1 MAPRLAAL
9 SLVFLLIT
17 VSCTST
23 GFDTT
28 VDTTEVTVAAPPTTA
43 QEADPGLVVT
53 LTDVS
58 ELVKSVE
65 ASVVT
70 VTQTQLQLDDLQETE
85 VPTGTGTGVV
95 TDNDGH
101 VLTNAHVIAGA
112 QNVIVVGYDGRQRA
126 AQVVGIWDADQNSD
140 LALLLLEDPSGLE
153 PISMANSDEL
163 EVGDPAVAI
172 GNALGLGLSVSV
184 GIVSAVGRQIRT
196 DTSSLQDVLQTD
208 AAINPGNSGG
218 PLLDAEGRL
227 IGINTAI
234 AGNAQNIGFAIPVN
248 HAIPFINYVV
258 GEAGQPFIGASLLT
272 VTPQVAGRF
281 GLVVDAG
288 AAITE
293 VLGGS
298 SSADAGLVVG
308 DIVVAVDGQPI
319 TTRDELLESIEI
331 AGIDA
336 TIILTVLRD
345 PQRSLEETEI
355 AVTIGVR

>member
-1 MAPRLAAL
+1 MVPRLAVL
-9 SLVFLLIT
+9 SLVLLLIA

-28 VDTTEVTVAAPPTTA
+28 VGTTAVTVTAPPNTVP
-43 QEADPGLVVT
+43 EADPGLAVT

-58 ELVKSVE
+58 ELVKAVE

-95 TDNDGH
+95 TDNVGH
-101 VLTNAHVIAGA
+101 VLTNAHVVAGA
-112 QNVIVVGYDGRQRA
+112 QNVIVVGFDGRQRA
-126 AQVVGIWDADQNSD
+126 AQVVGIWDAEQNSD

-153 PISMANSDEL
+153 PISMGNSDEL

-227 IGINTAI
+227 IGINTAV

-248 HAIPFINYVV
+248 HAVPFIAYVV
-258 GEAGQPFIGASLLT
+258 GEAGQPFIGATLLT
-272 VTPQVAGRF
+272 VTPQVAARF

-298 SSADAGLVVG
+298 SSADAGLVIG
-308 DIVVAVDGQPI
+308 DIVIAVDGQPI
-319 TTRDELLESIEI
+319 TTRDELLESVEI
-331 AGIDA
+331 AGVDA

-345 PQRSLEETEI
+345 PQQSLEETEI
-355 AVTIGVR
+355 ALTIGVR

>member
-9 SLVFLLIT
+9 SLALLLIT

-23 GFDTT
+23 GFDAT
-28 VDTTEVTVAAPPTTA
+28 VDTTAVTVAAPPSTV
-43 QEADPGLVVT
+43 QEAEPGHVVT

-58 ELVKSVE
+58 ELVKAVE

-85 VPTGTGTGVV
+85 VPSGTGTGVV
-95 TDNDGH
+95 TDSDGH
-101 VLTNAHVIAGA
+101 VLTNAHVVAGA
-112 QNVIVVGYDGRQRA
+112 QNVIVVGFDGRQRA

-140 LALLLLEDPSGLE
+140 LALLLLEDPSGLV
-153 PISMANSDEL
+153 PISLGNSDEL

-196 DTSSLQDVLQTD
+196 DTSSLEDVLQTD

-218 PLLDAEGRL
+218 PLLDGEGRL
-227 IGINTAI
+227 IGINTAV

-248 HAIPFINYVV
+248 HVVPFIEYVV
-258 GEAGQPFIGASLLT
+258 AEAGQPFIGATLLT
-272 VTPQVAGRF
+272 VTPQLAGQF
-281 GLVVDAG
+281 GLVVEEG

-308 DIVVAVDGQPI
+308 DIVIAVDGQPI

-331 AGIDA
+331 AGVDA
-336 TIILTVLRD
+336 TIVLTVLRD

-355 AVTIGVR
+355 ALTIGVR

>member
-1 MAPRLAAL
+1 
-9 SLVFLLIT
+9 V
-17 VSCTST
+17 
-23 GFDTT
+23 
-28 VDTTEVTVAAPPTTA
+28 VTVA
-43 QEADPGLVVT
+43 
-53 LTDVS
+53 
-58 ELVKSVE
+58 
-65 ASVVT
+65 
-70 VTQTQLQLDDLQETE
+70 QTQLQLADLQETE

-101 VLTNAHVIAGA
+101 VLTNAHVVAGA
-112 QNVIVVGYDGRQRA
+112 QNVIVVGFDGRQRA
-126 AQVVGIWDADQNSD
+126 AQVVGIWDAEQNSD
-140 LALLLLEDPSGLE
+140 LALLRLEDPSGLE
-153 PISMANSDEL
+153 PIAMGNSDDL

-227 IGINTAI
+227 IGINTAV

-248 HAIPFINYVV
+248 HAIPFIAYVV

-281 GLVVDAG
+281 GLVIDAG

-298 SSADAGLVVG
+298 SSADAGLVIG
-308 DIVVAVDGQPI
+308 DIVIAVDGRPI
-319 TTRDELLESIEI
+319 TTRDELLESVEI
-331 AGIDA
+331 AGVDA

-355 AVTIGVR
+355 ALTIGVR